1 MGCVVSLVL
10 SLFVAGAGLSAGA
23 SWKVFLSVFCSAA
36 LTHLGSWLKDH
47 PVEEVDLGTAV
58 AAKVQSPMSKI
69 QSLGA
74 AGIGELTQRTQRNA
88 EETTVTKA
96 TQ

>member
-1 MGCVVSLVL
+1 MAWSKWRMGCAVSLVL

-58 AAKVQSPMSKI
+58 AAKVQSP
-69 QSLGA
+69 GA
-74 AGIGELTQRTQRNA
+74 AGIGDLTQRTQSDA
-88 EETTVTKA
+88 EETTGTKA